1 MRIGF
6 IGAGIVAQTIAKHV
20 LPFGHQVV
28 FHLFFASNMTTI
40 IYRTAYNLESTST
53 TQLTRRRT

>member
-6 IGAGIVAQTIAKHV
+6 IGAGIVAQTIAKQV

-28 FHLFFASNMTTI
+28 VFTCFLQVI
-40 IYRTAYNLESTST
+40 
-53 TQLTRRRT
+53 